1 MPMFPN
7 PPPTLD
13 PPRLVRNDLNTSVQW
28 NTHQQSYVTR
38 DRERSDLVKQ
48 VRSRLGRNDTSAGAP
63 ASHQENVS
71 NHQPA
76 NVPPPSNVPKP
87 PTRPVIGSLQ
97 PEPGIQQSSDNLQV
111 KKATTEKP
119 AQLNPQMR
127 RGFLN
132 ANQPDHTAVPIGPP
146 AFDQTTVF
154 PGIVANNP
162 SDDQGAAGGT
172 NVVQRTQRY
181 EDNNQEFQPLL
192 TFNIPTFNTGNQSEQ
207 NLRMNDPRFNPYRDL
222 EVQMA
227 WDNFNLNS
235 SDVSV
240 YLPARTGR
248 NNHYVPFPLA
258 ESDPKYPQLPSV
270 ESSPY
275 GSYPNKVSAIDQA
288 KPVTPPS
295 QTGNNQAKP
304 VTPPVQT
311 GNLGPPAP
319 VAPVV
324 TQSLQ
329 ILPTTVDGLTT
340 PTLTMSQPATN
351 VPIPDLMYPG
361 ARPKADSIP
370 PPPPIS
376 DKDRV
381 TRCSTDKSRLYH
393 QELVNAGKNFMKSK
407 NKKKESKNSRSVS
420 ED

>member
-1 MPMFPN
+1 
-7 PPPTLD
+7 
-13 PPRLVRNDLNTSVQW
+13 
-28 NTHQQSYVTR
+28 
-38 DRERSDLVKQ
+38 
-48 VRSRLGRNDTSAGAP
+48 
-63 ASHQENVS
+63 
-71 NHQPA
+71 
-76 NVPPPSNVPKP
+76 
-87 PTRPVIGSLQ
+87 
-97 PEPGIQQSSDNLQV
+97 
-111 KKATTEKP
+111 
-119 AQLNPQMR
+119 
-127 RGFLN
+127 
-132 ANQPDHTAVPIGPP
+132 
-146 AFDQTTVF
+146 
-154 PGIVANNP
+154 
-162 SDDQGAAGGT
+162 
-172 NVVQRTQRY
+172 
-181 EDNNQEFQPLL
+181 
-192 TFNIPTFNTGNQSEQ
+192 
-207 NLRMNDPRFNPYRDL
+207 
-222 EVQMA
+222 MA

-240 YLPARTGR
+240 YLPARTGV

-295 QTGNNQAKP
+295 QTGNDQAKP

-311 GNLGPPAP
+311 GNLGPPAL

-381 TRCSTDKSRLYH
+381 TRSSTGQSRQYH
-393 QELVNAGKNFMKSK
+393 QELVNVGKNFMKSK
-407 NKKKESKNSRSVS
+407 NKKKESKNSRSAS